1 MKGRLSST
9 LMVFVVGANAAALF
23 AVWMLSFYGGQ
34 KAHTAA
40 GLTDISGL
48 NISVFVAFM
57 LVPIASLGTWV
68 LITNRVVAPVKKLT
82 EFSERLA
89 QGDYRTRVSIDS
101 ADDFGFIAEHLN
113 RAAESH
119 SRAVFNQEA
128 QENLQKSVTEFLT
141 IVSQIARGDLTL
153 RGRVTNDALGNVV
166 DSVNYMLDNFA
177 KVLERVRKG
186 ALDVQSSANE
196 ILIAS
201 EEMST
206 GAIQQD
212 QEITNT
218 SSAVEQL
225 TVSMKQVSNNAEAS
239 AEAARR
245 ALDAAEQ
252 GNRSV
257 RDTLEGMQRIRS
269 SVQATAK
276 RIKALGD
283 RSLEISEIVNVIND
297 ITEQTNLL
305 ALNAAIEAAR
315 AGEAGRGFAVVA
327 DEVRKLAEHS
337 RAATKDIAALIKAI
351 QAETNDAVVVMEE
364 GTKEV
369 EIGAKLADQAGR
381 ALDAISSVVRQS
393 AELVQ
398 EISLASKQQVRGT
411 EGVANA
417 MQIIS
422 NITRQT
428 SQGARQTARTV
439 EQMVHMSEQLNEA
452 LSQFRISA
460 AGPNE
465 ARPELVAAARR

>member
-1 MKGRLSST
+1 MNLN
-9 LMVFVVGANAAALF
+9 LAVENAA
-23 AVWMLSFYGGQ
+23 
-34 KAHTAA
+34 
-40 GLTDISGL
+40 
-48 NISVFVAFM
+48 
-57 LVPIASLGTWV
+57 
-68 LITNRVVAPVKKLT
+68 
-82 EFSERLA
+82 
-89 QGDYRTRVSIDS
+89 
-101 ADDFGFIAEHLN
+101 
-113 RAAESH
+113 RAI
-119 SRAVFNQEA
+119 FNQEA
-128 QENLQKSVTEFLT
+128 QENLQRSVTEFLT
-141 IVSQIARGDLTL
+141 IVSQVAKGDLTL
-153 RGRVTNDALGNVV
+153 RGKVTNDTLGNVV
-166 DSVNYMLDNFA
+166 DSVNYMLDNFT
-177 KVLERVRKG
+177 KVLERVRK
-186 ALDVQSSANE
+186 AATDVSSSSGQ
-196 ILIAS
+196 ILLAT
-201 EEMST
+201 EEMAK
-206 GAIQQD
+206 GATQQD

-218 SSAVEQL
+218 SSAVEEL

-276 RIKALGD
+276 KIKSLGD

-337 RAATKDIAALIKAI
+337 RKATKDIAGLIKAI
-351 QAETNDAVVVMEE
+351 QAETNEAVVVMEE
-364 GTKEV
+364 GTREV
-369 EIGAKLADQAGR
+369 EVGAKLADQAGK
-381 ALDAISSVVRQS
+381 ALDAISTVVRQS

-422 NITRQT
+422 SITHQT
-428 SQGARQTARTV
+428 SQGSRQAALTV
-439 EQMVHMSEQLNEA
+439 EQLVKLSEQLNDA
-452 LSQFRISA
+452 LSQFRVNTL
-460 AGPNE
+460 PQQRE
-465 ARPELVAAARR
+465 MAAAASARQYAGAPR